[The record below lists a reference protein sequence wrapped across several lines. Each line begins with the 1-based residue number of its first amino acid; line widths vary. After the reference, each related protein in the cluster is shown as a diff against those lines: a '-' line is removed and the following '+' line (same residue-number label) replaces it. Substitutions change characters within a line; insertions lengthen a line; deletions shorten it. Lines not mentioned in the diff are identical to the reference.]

1 MVDVDLRK
9 FHGKMNSRIMET
21 DRIMKKKKSVI
32 GSLILAMLLLSVLPS
47 FAQKQKVWLDSDTG
61 NEMDD
66 LYAIVRLLKDP
77 SVDVVGLSSAH
88 FNNPDLLVFEKWN
101 AYDTKD
107 LNTLEDSQRLN
118 ELILETMNLS
128 KIPHPKG
135 GDRQIGRAW
144 GGTEP
149 RDSPA
154 ARQIIEIAK
163 SLPDGEKLD
172 ILTLGAL
179 TNIASAI
186 IIAPEI
192 LPKIRVFSLGA
203 KYNQQS
209 RAWSKNEFNIRNDL
223 NAFDYMLDL
232 QDLDFTVMPLE
243 TALPLKFDREETYE
257 KTDDSIPIEKIL
269 ADRWREQNPQDK
281 TRVMWDLA
289 LVQAYLLPQH
299 SKMMRVNSPPE
310 NKSFT
315 VNIFSEIDKDALME
329 DFWTYLRK

>member
-1 MVDVDLRK
+1 
-9 FHGKMNSRIMET
+9 
-21 DRIMKKKKSVI
+21 MKPI
-32 GSLILAMLLLSVLPS
+32 FTLFICFLITSAS
-47 FAQKQKVWLDSDTG
+47 FSQKQKVWLDSDTG

-118 ELILETMNLS
+118 ELILNTMGLIH
-128 KIPHPKG
+128 IPHPKG

-149 RDSPA
+149 RNSPA
-154 ARQIIEIAK
+154 VEAIITLAK

-179 TNIASAI
+179 SNIASAI

-192 LPKIRVFSLGA
+192 KPRIRVFSLGA
-203 KYNQQS
+203 RYNQTN

-223 NAFDYMLDL
+223 NAFDYLLD
-232 QDLDFTVMPLE
+232 QSDLDFTVMPLE
-243 TALPLKFDREETYE
+243 TALPLQFDRDDTYA
-257 KTDDSIPIEKIL
+257 KTDDNVPIEKIL

-289 LVQAYLLPQH
+289 LVQAYLLPEF
-299 SKMMRVNSPPE
+299 SETLLVNSPPE

-315 VNIFSEIDKDALME
+315 VRIYSKIERDALME
-329 DFWTYLRK
+329 DFWRVLKK

>member
-1 MVDVDLRK
+1 MK
-9 FHGKMNSRIMET
+9 FNHIISYLFIFFLPG
-21 DRIMKKKKSVI
+21 
-32 GSLILAMLLLSVLPS
+32 LL

-66 LYAIVRLLKDP
+66 LYAIVRLLKEP
-77 SVDVVGLSSAH
+77 AVEVVGLSSAH

-101 AYDTKD
+101 AYDTKG

-118 ELILETMNLS
+118 ELILNTMDLAH
-128 KIPHPKG
+128 IPHPKG
-135 GDRQIGRAW
+135 ADRQIGRAW
-144 GGTEP
+144 GGSEP

-154 ARQIIEIAK
+154 AQQIIRIAK
-163 SLPDGEKLD
+163 SLPAGEKLD

-186 IIAPEI
+186 ILDPEI
-192 LPKIRVFSLGA
+192 LPKVRVFSLGA
-203 KYNQQS
+203 RYSQQT

-223 NAFDYMLDL
+223 NAFDFLLDL
-232 QDLDFTVMPLE
+232 KDLDFTVMPLD
-243 TALPLKFDREETYE
+243 TAFPLQFDREETY
-257 KTDDSIPIEKIL
+257 KNTDDTIPIEKIL

-299 SKMMRVNSPPE
+299 SEMLLVNSPPE

-315 VNIFSEIDKDALME
+315 LRIYSKIDRDTLVE
-329 DFWTYLRK
+329 DFWKVLKQ

>member
-1 MVDVDLRK
+1 
-9 FHGKMNSRIMET
+9 
-21 DRIMKKKKSVI
+21 MKAYLIYISIVI
-32 GSLILAMLLLSVLPS
+32 ILVFQTIPS

-66 LYAIVRLLKDP
+66 LYAIVRLLKEE
-77 SVDVVGLSSAH
+77 SIEVAGLSSAH

-101 AYDTKD
+101 AYNTKD
-107 LNTLEDSQRLN
+107 LNTMEESQRLN
-118 ELILETMNLS
+118 ELILNTLGMS
-128 KIPHPKG
+128 RIPHPRG
-135 GDRQIGRAW
+135 ADRQIGRAW

-154 ARQIIEIAK
+154 VQEIIGITK

-192 LPKIRVFSLGA
+192 LPHIRIFSLGA
-203 KYNQQS
+203 RYNQQN

-223 NAFDYMLDL
+223 NAFDYLLDL
-232 QDLDFTVMPLE
+232 DAIDFTVMPLE
-243 TALPLKFDREETYE
+243 TALPLQFDREETYE
-257 KTDDSIPIEKIL
+257 KTDDNIPIEKIL
-269 ADRWREQNPQDK
+269 ADRWRKQNPQDK

-289 LVQAYLLPQH
+289 LVQAYLLPEYTE
-299 SKMMRVNSPPE
+299 MLMVNSPSE
-310 NKSFT
+310 SKSFT
-315 VNIFSEIDKDALME
+315 VRIFSKIDKDAFYK
-329 DFWTYLRK
+329 DFWDYLKK

>member
-1 MVDVDLRK
+1 MSFRK
-9 FHGKMNSRIMET
+9 IYPFF
-21 DRIMKKKKSVI
+21 
-32 GSLILAMLLLSVLPS
+32 LIIFLINTQVFSAL
-47 FAQKQKVWLDSDTG
+47 AQKQKVWLDSDTG

-66 LYAIVRLLKDP
+66 LYAIVRLLKEP
-77 SVDVVGLSSAH
+77 TVEVVGLSSAH

-101 AYDTKD
+101 AYDTKG

-118 ELILETMNLS
+118 ELILNTMGLAH
-128 KIPHPKG
+128 IPHPRG
-135 GDRQIGRAW
+135 ADRQIGRAW

-154 ARQIIEIAK
+154 AQQIIQIIK
-163 SLPDGEKLD
+163 TLPEGEKLD

-186 IIAPEI
+186 ILAPEI
-192 LPKIRVFSLGA
+192 LPKIRVFALGA
-203 KYNQQS
+203 RYNQQT

-223 NAFDYMLDL
+223 NAFDYLLDL
-232 QDLDFTVMPLE
+232 RDFDFTVMPLE
-243 TALPLKFDREETYE
+243 TALPLQYDREETYE
-257 KTDDSIPIEKIL
+257 RTDDNVPIEKIL

-299 SKMMRVNSPPE
+299 SEMLLVNSPPE

-315 VNIFSEIDKDALME
+315 VRIYSKIDRDALIE
-329 DFWTYLRK
+329 DFWKVLKQ

>member
-1 MVDVDLRK
+1 
-9 FHGKMNSRIMET
+9 
-21 DRIMKKKKSVI
+21 MKIKTGFI
-32 GSLILAMLLLSVLPS
+32 GSIILAVLLFAAFPS
-47 FAQKQKVWLDSDTG
+47 LAQKQKVWLDSDTG

-66 LYAIVRLLKDP
+66 LYAIVRLLKEP
-77 SVDVVGLSSAH
+77 SVEVVGLSSAH

-101 AYDTKD
+101 AYETKG

-118 ELILETMNLS
+118 ELILKTMGLTQ
-128 KIPHPKG
+128 IPHPKG
-135 GDRQIGRAW
+135 ADRQIGRAW

-154 ARQIIEIAK
+154 AREIIKIAEA
-163 SLPDGEKLD
+163 LPDGEKLD

-186 IIAPEI
+186 ILAPEI
-192 LPKIRVFSLGA
+192 LPKIRVYALGA
-203 KYNQQS
+203 RYNQQN

-223 NAFDYMLDL
+223 NAFDYLLDL
-232 QDLDFTVMPLE
+232 ADFDFTVMPLE
-243 TALPLKFDREETYE
+243 TALPLKYDREETYE
-257 KTDDSIPIEKIL
+257 RTDDNVPIEKIL

-299 SKMMRVNSPPE
+299 SEILSVNSPPE

-315 VNIFSEIDKDALME
+315 VRIYSKIDKDALME
-329 DFWTYLRK
+329 DFWKVLKQ

>member
-1 MVDVDLRK
+1 MINYPKLK
-9 FHGKMNSRIMET
+9 NLAFASI
-21 DRIMKKKKSVI
+21 
-32 GSLILAMLLLSVLPS
+32 ILGLLLSIAIPS
-47 FAQKQKVWLDSDTG
+47 LAQKQKVWLDSDTG

-66 LYAIVRLLKDP
+66 LYAIVRLLKEP

-101 AYDTKD
+101 AYDTKG

-118 ELILETMNLS
+118 ELILNTMGLEQ
-128 KIPHPKG
+128 IPHPKG
-135 GDRQIGRAW
+135 ADRQIGRAW

-154 ARQIIEIAK
+154 ARQIIHIANNL
-163 SLPDGEKLD
+163 SEGEKLD

-192 LPKIRVFSLGA
+192 LPRIRVFALGA
-203 KYNQQS
+203 RYNQET

-223 NAFDYMLDL
+223 NAFDYLLDL
-232 QDLDFTVMPLE
+232 KDFDFTVMPLE
-243 TALPLKFDREETYE
+243 TAFPLQYDREETYE
-257 KTDDSIPIEKIL
+257 RTDDNVPIEKIL

-281 TRVMWDLA
+281 TRIMWDLA
-289 LVQAYLLPQH
+289 LVQAYLLPKH
-299 SKMMRVNSPPE
+299 SETLLVNSPPE

-315 VNIFSEIDKDALME
+315 VKIYSKINKDIFVE
-329 DFWTYLRK
+329 DFWKVLKK